1 MFLRKHCIFY
11 AFSRCL
17 IIVIILFC
25 VVFSWASWENPR
37 LFFLCVPSI
46 STTKP
51 PLSLCSCIFK
61 AHALW
66 ILAAPTWH
74 QLSAFHWLCLYC
86 VPHHHSCKDYPTP
99 DHPVPLD
106 ATFWRWAD
114 VLWDAR
120 CPRAWSRNPN
130 PGAAEIPIPA
140 QIPFWAQH
148 HSVPLLCFLKNDS
161 QAWRKLVDTTLWHI
175 KAFWEDVNIWSGA
188 YLAHLF
194 SRPRSRSS
202 EQSCESKGNSFVRIR
217 NSLNAFSSL
226 ELSSLPNWC

>member
-1 MFLRKHCIFY
+1 MFNYCYNSFLCGFFLSILRKSK
-11 AFSRCL
+11 A
-17 IIVIILFC
+17 
-25 VVFSWASWENPR
+25 VF
-37 LFFLCVPSI
+37 
-46 STTKP
+46 
-51 PLSLCSCIFK
+51 SLCSINIHHHTPPFLYVPAFLK
-61 AHALW
+61 LMHSEFLQ
-66 ILAAPTWH
+66 H
-74 QLSAFHWLCLYC
+74 QHGTSFSAFHWLCLYC
-86 VPHHHSCKDYPTP
+86 VPHHHSWEDYPTP

-120 CPRAWSRNPN
+120 CPWAWSRNPN